1 MKKTDVNGQLLPTF
15 IVSGLH
21 VYPPNLSTVKAA
33 ARLDGFLQ
41 SCADEN
47 VSAAEYEDFL
57 LLLCRI
63 LNNNQENKRFKINE
77 LIQHHPAELFEVFIV
92 FCDFLEKLRAAHPLP
107 SVYVDNEIEQPYHQ
121 SLGWDKAVANFANL
135 SIPEVQR
142 LNYVDYLI
150 YCREALIYSLS
161 QTEKGCEILQNAY
174 CLEQTD
180 ADRAGL
186 WNAFGG
192 GSVAEK
198 QEN

>member
-21 VYPPNLSTVKAA
+21 VYPPNLLTVKAA
-33 ARLDGFLQ
+33 ARLDGFLK
-41 SCADEN
+41 SCAAEN

-57 LLLCRI
+57 NYLCCI
-63 LNNNQENKRFKINE
+63 FNNNEENKRFTSKE
-77 LIQHHPAELFEVFIV
+77 LTQYQPTELLGVFIA
-92 FCDFLEKLRAAHPLP
+92 FCNFLEKLRTAHPLP
-107 SVYVDNEIEQPYHQ
+107 SVYVENDIEQPYHQ

-150 YCREALIYSLS
+150 YRREALIYSFS
-161 QTEKGCEILQNAY
+161 RTEKGCEILQDAY

-186 WNAFGG
+186 RNAFGG
-192 GSVAEK
+192 GNVAEK
-198 QEN
+198 